1 MEWQIQGNALSE
13 QDRRKLSHFILTQ
26 SRLTQG
32 DVVKEFE
39 RKFAEWQGS
48 KYAVFVNTGSLANS
62 ILISALKELY
72 YWKDG
77 DGIIVPAV
85 TWATTV
91 TPIMQLGLRPIFIDV
106 NLRNLAFDFP
116 KFCEVIDND
125 QEIRGVFAVHLL
137 GLPAN
142 VNLYKEYLRVSRS
155 NILLMEDCC
164 EALGTYLWSSWGN
177 INVGNYGIAGTFS
190 FYWAHHLTTIE
201 GGMVCTNDYDLYKM
215 LLLKRSHG
223 MARELPE
230 ECRAE
235 IEELYPDLDYWF
247 TFLTDGF
254 NARGNN
260 LTAYAG
266 LIQLEQLDGFLEI
279 RKRNYKRFVDICR
292 QHKDFLIV
300 PDVPISSTFSL
311 PFIFKG
317 KAMRRQFY
325 DLLVS
330 EGVEVRPLLGG
341 NLLRHPAF
349 KGLEYEPEDFP
360 NAELLHFNAFY
371 IGNNQSIN
379 ESHLDWLEKT
389 MKGFFYEN

>member
-1 MEWQIQGNALSE
+1 MIDWQIQGNALSE

-48 KYAVFVNTGSLANS
+48 KYAVFVNSGSLANL

-72 YWKDG
+72 NWQDC

-85 TWATTV
+85 TWSTTV
-91 TPIMQLGLRPIFIDV
+91 TPIKQLGLKPVFVDINLNDLGFDKDGLSEAFHYAIQLQAIFT
-106 NLRNLAFDFP
+106 
-116 KFCEVIDND
+116 
-125 QEIRGVFAVHLL
+125 VHLL
-137 GLPAN
+137 GLSAN
-142 VNLYKEYLRVSRS
+142 SDCVFTMPVG
-155 NILLMEDCC
+155 IIQMEDCC
-164 EALGTYLWSSWGN
+164 EALGTERPFSTPKKK
-177 INVGNYGIAGTFS
+177 VGTTGIAGTFS

-201 GGMVCTNDYDLYKM
+201 GGMICTNDYDLYKM

-223 MARELPE
+223 MARELPN
-230 ECRAE
+230 ECRTE

-279 RKRNYKRFVDICR
+279 RKRNYARFVKICK
-292 QHKDFLIV
+292 QYEDFLIIL
-300 PDVPISSTFSL
+300 DAPISSTFSL
-311 PFIFKG
+311 PFIFKD
-317 KAMRRQFY
+317 KLFKEKFRN
-325 DLLVS
+325 LLVK

-349 KGLEYEPEDFP
+349 KGLGYEPEDFP

-371 IGNNQSIN
+371 IGNHQGIGDQQ
-379 ESHLDWLEKT
+379 LDWLDKK
-389 MKGFFYEN
+389 MKRFF